1 MLIKISVFWTVIL
14 FEQHCNNKPE
24 TESLLKEEKDLN
36 SNKEIDF
43 ILSTQGVILQESINI
58 YKNTAW
64 QWPLCLEYCFL
75 NITPIEAKVI
85 LTNDKVLL

>member
-1 MLIKISVFWTVIL
+1 M
-14 FEQHCNNKPE
+14 
-24 TESLLKEEKDLN
+24 ESLLREGEELH

-43 ILSTQGVILQESINI
+43 ILSTQGVILQESIKFK
-58 YKNTAW
+58 KNTAW